1 MCKVCNNNYPNCPVC
16 MGYDKTAR
24 DYTLD
29 FAFEAEGYDVNI
41 TGNCT
46 VSMNE
51 QKIIELT
58 GEAYLTDDAGEWI
71 KELKI
76 EDYKTH
82 VWSAIFGNLEMVYN
96 ENKFTEYES

>member
-16 MGYDKTAR
+16 VNYGETSR

-41 TGNCT
+41 TGDCT

-51 QKIIELT
+51 QRIVELT

-76 EDYKTH
+76 EDYKNH
-82 VWSAIFGNLEMVYN
+82 VWSAIFGNLEMMYN
-96 ENKFTEYES
+96 ENKFTEYEN